1 MELIRNTDFAGERPL
16 FGSKDLRLE
25 NVTVQEGESALKCC
39 SNIEAVGCRFE
50 AQISLLACRNF
61 PHRQLRVHSRS
72 ARCAMVFQRS
82 CHDRHT
88 SRCP

>member
-39 SNIEAVGCRFE
+39 SNIEAVGL
-50 AQISLLACRNF
+50 SLI
-61 PHRQLRVHSRS
+61 HI
-72 ARCAMVFQRS
+72 
-82 CHDRHT
+82 
-88 SRCP
+88 

>member
-50 AQISLLACRNF
+50 GKYPFWHVETFRIDNCVQHCVFPRCGSIGKNNF
-61 PHRQLRVHSRS
+61 RPDGIYR
-72 ARCAMVFQRS
+72 
-82 CHDRHT
+82 
-88 SRCP
+88 